1 MEIKLSV
8 GEAHMVMNAL
18 IDERELQKKRYEE
31 LIKDDRLDPL
41 AKNCWDAFF
50 EKINRTIKRINDFLF
65 SEALEKNEALRN

>member
-18 IDERELQKKRYEE
+18 IDERELQKKHYEE

-50 EKINRTIKRINDFLF
+50 EKINLLMVRLNGFIF